1 MIRHHYT
8 LAHVCREIAL
18 HTGAIITGCFSQES
32 NSLILALQT
41 GRTETYIECNTDPV
55 YASITM
61 RPAYSRARRNVH
73 PYFPELTGTLLN
85 EVEISPYDRVIRLH
99 FSGNLTLEAQIFG
112 GAKSD
117 VVLINRTGNLFVSS
131 FTQRGGQYTDY
142 TPKNWLEFP
151 PETMVAAA
159 LSRSSFLLGEHYAA
173 EVCYRCEV
181 PPQTPLVA
189 LTDAAREQLNTQAEE
204 LREECIESPLCY
216 ILREQDET
224 RPVFSLVP
232 LRKFPVVEWR
242 GVSASEG
249 VGRVIGL
256 RRREKRLDDVR
267 GRLSGTLSKELH
279 KLTRAVEMMANEAI
293 SDERARQRRMWAEVL
308 LAQPNPT
315 LRSGNEITLTDWSGE
330 PAVIPLDPTRNLA
343 ENAEVFFNKARSAER
358 RSAIRK
364 ERLPKFRARIAEI
377 EQELAR
383 LRAAKTAEEV
393 ETMSEEALENSGN
406 TRGKE
411 QSKYRKFDLEEG
423 FTAYVGKNA
432 ANNDELT
439 MRFAKPNDYW
449 FHARG
454 VSGSH
459 VVLRGGQPVKSKP
472 PKRVI
477 EQTASI
483 AAYYSQ
489 SRNGG
494 FVPVAYTQKKYIRK
508 PKGAN
513 PGAVV
518 LEREEVVMVQPKL
531 PFGQDNDAL

>member
-8 LAHVCREIAL
+8 LAHVCREITL
-18 HTGAIITGCFSQES
+18 HTGAIVTGCFSQES
-32 NSLILALQT
+32 NSLIIALQT

-55 YASITM
+55 YASIAL
-61 RPAYSRARRNVH
+61 RPSYSRARRNVH
-73 PYFPELTGTLLN
+73 PYFPELTGAILN
-85 EVEISPYDRVIRLH
+85 EVEMSPSDRVVCLH
-99 FSGNLTLEAQIFG
+99 FSGDFTLEAQMFG

-117 VVLINRTGNLFVSS
+117 VILTNRTGSLSVS
-131 FTQRGGQYTDY
+131 FTRKGGEYAGY
-142 TPKNWLEFP
+142 TPINWLEFP
-151 PETMVAAA
+151 PETKVAAA

-173 EVCYRCEV
+173 EVCHRCEV
-181 PPQTPLVA
+181 SPQVPLHA
-189 LTDAAREQLNTQAEE
+189 LSDAIREQLNIQAEE

-216 ILREQDET
+216 ILREKEGA
-224 RPVFSLVP
+224 RPVFSLIP

-256 RRREKRLDDVR
+256 RRREKRFDDIRSSV
-267 GRLSGTLSKELH
+267 GGALSKELH

-315 LRSGNEITLTDWSGE
+315 LRSGNEIILADWSGE
-330 PAVIPLDPTRNLA
+330 PTAIPLDPTRNLA
-343 ENAEVFFNKARSAER
+343 ENAAIFFSKARSAER
-358 RSAIRK
+358 RSAVRK

-377 EQELAR
+377 ERELAR
-383 LRAAKTAEEV
+383 LSVAKTVEDV
-393 ETMSEEALENSGN
+393 ETMLEESPESGGN
-406 TRGKE
+406 ARTE
-411 QSKYRKFDLEEG
+411 QSKYRRFELEEG

-459 VVLRGGQPVKSKP
+459 VVLRGGLAGKSKP
-472 PKRVI
+472 PKRVV

-531 PFGQDNDAL
+531 PFGQDNETL